1 MPKKTITV
9 VTLLAALCSLPAT
22 AAVTPLPAPP
32 TVTAQAY
39 LLIDHQSGR
48 DLAAREPDQRVEPA
62 SITKV
67 MTGYVIFRELAAENI
82 NLQDQVSVSEHAWR
96 KSMGTSRMFLEP
108 NTQVSVESLL
118 MGMIIQSGNDA
129 SIALAEHVAGS
140 EETFASLMNAYAA
153 ELGMTGTNFTNS
165 TGLPDANHYTTA
177 RDLATVATAVIKE
190 FPEYYQWYS
199 IPEYTYNGISQP
211 NRNRLLGKDAG
222 VDGIKTGWTESA
234 GYCLLASAVRDGQR
248 LISVVVN
255 APSSRSRVVATEA
268 LLNYGYRFFETHRI
282 YAAGE
287 KITSVRV
294 WKGAR
299 EDISLGLR
307 GDLYVTIPRGRYDE
321 LEATMDLENQLV
333 APIESDQ
340 AIGLVTV
347 SLEGEPP
354 IERDLFPLE
363 SVPEGN
369 LWQRLKDEVLLW
381 FE

>member
-1 MPKKTITV
+1 MPTKIFATA
-9 VTLLAALCSLPAT
+9 LLASLCALPAS

-32 TVTAQAY
+32 SVKAESY
-39 LLIDHQSGR
+39 LLVDHQSGR
-48 DLAAREPDQRVEPA
+48 SLAAREPEQRVEPA

-67 MTGYVIFRELAAENI
+67 MTGYVIFRELAAGNI
-82 NLQDQVSVSEHAWR
+82 DLQDQVSISEHAWR

-140 EETFASLMNAYAA
+140 EETFASLMNAYGA

-165 TGLPDANHYTTA
+165 TGLPDDNHYTTA
-177 RDLATVATAVIKE
+177 RDLAIVASAVIRE
-190 FPEYYQWYS
+190 FPEFYQWYS
-199 IPEYTYNGISQP
+199 VPEYTYNGITQP
-211 NRNRLLGKDAG
+211 NRNRLLAKDVG

-234 GYCLLASAVRDGQR
+234 GYCLLTSAVRDGQR
-248 LISVVVN
+248 LISVVLKS
-255 APSSRSRVVATEA
+255 PTSRSRVVASEA

-282 YAAGE
+282 YGADE
-287 KITSVRV
+287 EITSVRV
-294 WKGAR
+294 WKGSR
-299 EDISLGLR
+299 ENVALGLR
-307 GDLYVTIPRGRYDE
+307 NDLYVTIPRGRYDE

-340 AIGLVTV
+340 VIGLVTV

-363 SVPEGN
+363 SIPEGN
-369 LWQRLKDEVLLW
+369 LWQRAKDEVLLW